1 MATVYQLLSVLSI
14 IPIWSALHFKEN
26 LIFYINKVTVKVGN
40 MMEDLLHLEF
50 SKNQINALSSL
61 ALAHVGD
68 GVYELMC
75 RSYLCCQGDHTV
87 KNLHKDS
94 VQLVKAPTQAAFADK
109 IKPFLS
115 EEETDFFRRGK
126 NAHTHA
132 APKSASRAEYAKATG
147 LETLFGA
154 LYLLGRTDRL
164 QELFDVMM
172 KEEA

>member
-1 MATVYQLLSVLSI
+1 MENYFEMQLTPMQVNAIS
-14 IPIWSALHFKEN
+14 N
-26 LIFYINKVTVKVGN
+26 LG
-40 MMEDLLHLEF
+40 
-50 SKNQINALSSL
+50 
-61 ALAHVGD
+61 LAHVGD

-75 RSYLCCQGDHTV
+75 RAYLCAKGDHTV

-115 EEETDFFRRGK
+115 EEEMDYFRRGK

-147 LETLFGA
+147 LEALFGA

-164 QELFDVMM
+164 NELFAIMM
-172 KEEA
+172 KEDE